1 MKFTEKTFGFTLKTK
16 VRSGVGIVTELPD
29 FIKEKDFNKI
39 GFVIDG
45 NLYDVL
51 PKLKRVVDNCQK
63 QFDTVIV
70 HLYREKSE
78 PTYQYLDQVK
88 WKFKKDGTSLVDC
101 IVGIGGGSAID
112 LAKGIAT
119 LITNHEPSITYRGFP
134 TNLNP
139 SIPVIAVP
147 STAGTGTE
155 LAYNAV
161 FIDDESKTKLGINTP
176 NNYPVLSIL
185 DPEIV
190 STAPKSAAIG
200 SGVGALIRTLETLVS
215 PRANAVSKMFSKE
228 AFKQIINSF
237 PVVIADPGNLE
248 HWSRMQWGAYY
259 SMAALSN
266 SSGGPAGAISYY
278 LSTQFNVPQG
288 LGYGISGAKFARLNH
303 SHGYYG
309 YAELFDTLNHRPKTN
324 VDDKEKSE
332 FVITSIE
339 NVLKRL
345 QVPTNLVSFGMSME
359 NYDAFF
365 EFCTKTA
372 KGALDFNPIKFEE
385 NVIGQMLQKMIG
397 GS

>member
-29 FIKEKDFNKI
+29 FIKEKDYNKI

-51 PKLKRVVDNCQK
+51 PKLKTVVDNCQK

-70 HLYREKSE
+70 HLYREKFE

-134 TNLNP
+134 TNLNL

-161 FIDDESKTKLGINTP
+161 FINDESKIKLGINTP

-190 STAPKSAAIG
+190 SKAPQSVVIA
-200 SGVGALIRTLETLVS
+200 SGIGALIRTLETLVT
-215 PRANAVSKMFSKE
+215 PEANSVSRMFSRE
-228 AFKQIINSF
+228 AFKLIIDSL
-237 PVVIADPGNLE
+237 PKVVADSNNLE

-266 SSGGPAGAISYY
+266 SSSGPAGAISYY

-332 FVITSIE
+332 FVVTSIE
-339 NVLKRL
+339 SVLKRL

-385 NVIGQMLQKMIG
+385 NVIGEMLQKMIG
-397 GS
+397 ES